1 MWGGSSV
8 RRGPGVRAAGRCL
21 QDMCGEVDGLWSQE
35 RAQEGPAE
43 DGLGLFQI
51 RSRLSSKSLV
61 KLYIS
66 CG

>member
-8 RRGPGVRAAGRCL
+8 RRGPGVRATGRCL
-21 QDMCGEVDGLWSQE
+21 LDMCGEVDGLWSRE

-43 DGLGLFQI
+43 DGRGFFQI